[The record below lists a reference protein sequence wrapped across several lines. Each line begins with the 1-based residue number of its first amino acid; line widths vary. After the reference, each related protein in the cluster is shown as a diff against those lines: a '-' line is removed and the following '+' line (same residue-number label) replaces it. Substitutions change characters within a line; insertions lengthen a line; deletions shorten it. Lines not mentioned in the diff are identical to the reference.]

1 VPPVYGVTNPK
12 LAIVR
17 FHGRNAERWYHFSGS
32 SRDRFDWDYTV
43 KELREWLPRLK
54 DAQAEAEAVHVFFN
68 TNKDDQGP
76 RNALLLMDQLKL
88 PHASVPA

>member
-1 VPPVYGVTNPK
+1 MPPVYGVTNAK
-12 LAIVR
+12 LAIIR
-17 FHGRNAERWYHFSGS
+17 FHGRNTERWYHFSGS

-54 DAQAEAEAVHVFFN
+54 DAQAEAEAVHVFFY